1 MNMKFKIVA
10 LLVFAL
16 VVSCAKNPFTGK
28 STLALVPNSEILP
41 SAFQQYNQFLSENKV
56 VTGTKDA
63 KRVETIGTKIKV
75 AAERWLNANGYA
87 SYLEGYAWE
96 YKLVESKEVN
106 AWCMPGGKIVFY
118 TGIMPICKDDA
129 GRLLCRGWPAV
140 EKAKKTCRTGSN
152 RDLCPSINAI

>member
-1 MNMKFKIVA
+1 MNLKIKIVGLIA
-10 LLVFAL
+10 FAF

-56 VTGTKDA
+56 ITGTSDA
-63 KRVETIGTKIKV
+63 KRVENIGSKIKV
-75 AAERWLNANGYA
+75 AAERWLNANGHA
-87 SYLEGYAWE
+87 GYLEGYAWE
-96 YKLVESKEVN
+96 YKLVDSKEVN

-129 GRLLCRGWPAV
+129 GMAAV
-140 EKAKKTCRTGSN
+140 MGMKWLT
-152 RDLCPSINAI
+152 P